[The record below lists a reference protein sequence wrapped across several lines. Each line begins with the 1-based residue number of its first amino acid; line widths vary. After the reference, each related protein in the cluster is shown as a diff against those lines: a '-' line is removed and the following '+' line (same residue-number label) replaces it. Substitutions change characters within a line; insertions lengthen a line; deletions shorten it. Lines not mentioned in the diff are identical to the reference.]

1 MLIFRKQYKVVKTT
15 ERPPFVRFIK
25 NYDGTIVN
33 VDGYILQIDI
43 NNLSA
48 SIINLKKRGNMSMV
62 KTVEQV
68 RQGYEKIYE
77 DVVEYEKNLEERVRQ
92 QMAND
97 LERVKAMKQQ
107 CLEIVEVEVPDEEI
121 VAETEEVDVTEN
133 ADYQC

>member
-1 MLIFRKQYKVVKTT
+1 
-15 ERPPFVRFIK
+15 
-25 NYDGTIVN
+25 
-33 VDGYILQIDI
+33 
-43 NNLSA
+43 
-48 SIINLKKRGNMSMV
+48 MV

>member
-1 MLIFRKQYKVVKTT
+1 MLIFRKQYKVVETT
-15 ERPPFVRFIK
+15 ERPPFVRFI

-33 VDGYILQIDI
+33 VDGYTLQIDI

-121 VAETEEVDVTEN
+121 VAETEEVDVTES